1 MRAPNQQSSGQF
13 TSEYVVGVD
22 GSQASVA
29 AARWAADR
37 AAREGAPLVVV
48 HAYQVI
54 ALPSVAGPV
63 RTPAMRRAASE
74 QAEKLLSAVISAL
87 PAGSVTE
94 QLLVE
99 GPPDRLLIQ
108 RSQGAAMLVLGAR
121 PQHSHP
127 HMRFLGSTALRCLRG
142 AECPVVM
149 VPCPSEVRDAPRQAA
164 SAAPAVP

>member
-1 MRAPNQQSSGQF
+1 MRAPNQPASDQLS
-13 TSEYVVGVD
+13 SEYVVGVD
-22 GSQASVA
+22 GSPASVA
-29 AARWAADR
+29 AARWAAER
-37 AAREGAPLVVV
+37 ARCEGAPLVVV

-74 QAEKLLSAVISAL
+74 QAEKLLAAVIRAL
-87 PAGSVTE
+87 PAGTDSE

-99 GPPDRLLIQ
+99 GPADRLLIQ

-149 VPCPSEVRDAPRQAA
+149 VPCPADVRDTPREAA
-164 SAAPAVP
+164 TAARAGP

>member
-1 MRAPNQQSSGQF
+1 MRAPNQHSSGQSS
-13 TSEYVVGVD
+13 SEYVVGVD
-22 GSQASVA
+22 GSPASVA

-37 AAREGAPLVVV
+37 AGREGAALVVV

-74 QAEKLLSAVISAL
+74 QAEKLLAAVTSAL
-87 PAGSVTE
+87 PADSVKE

-99 GPPDRLLIQ
+99 GPADRLLIQ
-108 RSQGAAMLVLGAR
+108 RSQGTAMLVLGAR

-142 AECPVVM
+142 ATCPVVL
-149 VPCPSEVRDAPRQAA
+149 VPCPVVDRDAPKETASAA
-164 SAAPAVP
+164 SAGT